1 MSPSIVAHEKEHKTK
16 LLFDSIT
23 RKKLSGCGAY
33 SVYVERHGVRVPIA
47 SRTCSLSLCAH
58 CAGRLDK
65 KRQAAAAGNAA
76 RVFSENKGAV
86 FVALTITHKVSDTK
100 DVRRRV
106 RRNLSYL
113 QKMRRTQ
120 SYGVLG
126 ETGYMRS
133 VELKEVV
140 VGRINGHVH
149 VILAFERGRFSLEA
163 LDELCKKYFHSFD
176 LRLILP
182 KGRYKRLQDALI
194 AYAAYISKSFADT
207 VSESRLLHFFQVGV
221 VLLKG
226 MRKYASGGIFSGVFT
241 IEKPTAQPL
250 ADGEKIWLKN
260 RRTGEE
266 VSSFYQS
273 IKGVYASFFGGKKR
287 GRTAVVAP
295 VPVPARPLSVLSV
308 EPVAGGYGAV
318 SENRVSAALSLFD
331 KLMEQDKIKAAASNA
346 RFARVC

>member
-1 MSPSIVAHEKEHKTK
+1 MSPSIKVQAKEHKTRK
-16 LLFDSIT
+16 LFDSIT
-23 RKKLSGCGAY
+23 RKKLGGCGAY
-33 SVYVERHGVRVPIA
+33 SVYAERHGVRVPIA

-65 KRQAAAAGNAA
+65 KRQGAAAKNAA

-86 FVALTITHKVSDTK
+86 FVALTITAPVSDTA

-113 QKMRRTQ
+113 NKMRRAKLYAAQ
-120 SYGVLG
+120 G
-126 ETGYMRS
+126 EVGYMRS
-133 VELKEVV
+133 VELKEVA
-140 VGRINGHVH
+140 VGRVNAHIHV
-149 VILAFERGRFSLEA
+149 VLAFERGRFSLES
-163 LDELCKKYFHSFD
+163 LSELCGRYFRSFD
-176 LRLILP
+176 LRLIVAQ
-182 KGRYKRLQDALI
+182 GRYKRLQDALI
-194 AYAAYISKSFADT
+194 AYAAYICKSFAD
-207 VSESRLLHFFQVGV
+207 VASQSRLLHFFQLSVM
-221 VLLKG
+221 LLKG
-226 MRKYASGGIFSGVFT
+226 MRKYASGGIFGGVFT
-241 IEKPTAQPL
+241 IEKPKRIEV

-346 RFARVC
+346 RFARGC